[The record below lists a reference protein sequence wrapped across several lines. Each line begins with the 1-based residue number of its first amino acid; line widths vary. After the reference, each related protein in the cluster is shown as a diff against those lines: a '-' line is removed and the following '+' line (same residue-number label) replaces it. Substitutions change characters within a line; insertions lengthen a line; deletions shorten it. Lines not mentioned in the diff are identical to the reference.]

1 MPCRLLFGVDLSRLT
16 TTSNIFAGNMIVDC
30 HVDFIK
36 KLIRKLIAMFTSRMY
51 QLAIQQSTLGSELL
65 LNVVDYLLV
74 VDLVTNNRLSEIDC
88 CLAVDYWFAIV
99 IAVNLVCRLL
109 VAMEIKVWHDKLGM
123 ALNMPISTKY
133 L

>member
-1 MPCRLLFGVDLSRLT
+1 
-16 TTSNIFAGNMIVDC
+16 MIVDC